1 MTKIAWI
8 WWSAA
13 GLLLL
18 GEMLIPGASLLWLGL
33 AALATG
39 AVLVVFPELP
49 LLVQALLFGAFAAV
63 AVASYL
69 RWFRKREPVSDRP
82 LLNQRAQQ
90 LVGREF
96 VLFEPIDNGRG
107 RLKIGDALWTVEGPE
122 LPAGTQVRVT
132 ATDGLSLTVA
142 ASEEPQGR

>member
-1 MTKIAWI
+1 MAKIVLI

-39 AVLVVFPELP
+39 TVLIAVPELP
-49 LLVQALLFGAFAAV
+49 LLLQALLFGGFAAV
-63 AVASYL
+63 AVACYL
-69 RWFRKREPVSDRP
+69 RWFRGREPVSDRP

-96 VLFEPIDNGRG
+96 VLFEPIRNGRG
-107 RLKIGDALWTVEGPE
+107 RLKIGDALWTVVGPE
-122 LPAGTQVRVT
+122 LPAGTRVRIT
-132 ATDGLSLTVA
+132 ATDGLLLTVVAIA
-142 ASEEPQGR
+142 A